1 MIAFVEGKA
10 MTPRFVSTVPQLY
23 LYGANKRFMFHS
35 GRYLKKLEATEG
47 CAYKEYTDGGHWLHE
62 SHCDEMAQDVLS
74 FLDS

>member
-1 MIAFVEGKA
+1 
-10 MTPRFVSTVPQLY
+10 
-23 LYGANKRFMFHS
+23 MFHS